1 MYIPA
6 ENIFYETII
15 NDSLT
20 NKEYELFN
28 YAMQRHVIPV
38 SPNSFYAYL
47 MALVYGLKGFQI
59 EQQAKTIIGELAN
72 VQNAFGKFYADFT
85 MVGKHLGNASS
96 KYEESLKRAENSTTR
111 SARSRGTSWSSPTPA
126 MDKPRAAG
134 VRGACRAA
142 NGEWR

>member
-1 MYIPA
+1 
-6 ENIFYETII
+6 
-15 NDSLT
+15 
-20 NKEYELFN
+20 
-28 YAMQRHVIPV
+28 MQRHVIPV

-96 KYEESLKRAENSTTR
+96 KYEESLKRAEKFN
-111 SARSRGTSWSSPTPA
+111 
-126 MDKPRAAG
+126 DKIGQITGNKLELSDAG
-134 VRGACRAA
+134 DGQAK
-142 NGEWR
+142 GLLE